1 MAKLKIEDI
10 RAEVEGHNWKL
21 ISEEYTNLD
30 TEMEFICAEG
40 HRVFKPYKNIRNKF
54 ECPICK
60 KNPYHKVES
69 IKVPEKGENTFRVI
83 ALDQATKVSGYSIFD
98 DGKLIKYGVIH
109 PREDYEQ
116 ILRISIMRQWL
127 LSAIED
133 LQPDI
138 IILEDIQL
146 QNFTG
151 QKGAYTKGDANSIG
165 IITYKTLA
173 ELLGVLKVS
182 AFEQNI
188 LCEVI
193 PPATWR
199 SKVGISGRT
208 RADKK
213 KSAQLKVKDWYQ
225 VDATQDEAEAIC
237 LGKYG
242 TEFFAKEIPMI
253 EWG

>member
-1 MAKLKIEDI
+1 
-10 RAEVEGHNWKL
+10 
-21 ISEEYTNLD
+21 
-30 TEMEFICAEG
+30 MEFECGEG
-40 HRVFKPYKNIRNKF
+40 HRIFKSYKSIRTKF

-60 KNPYHKVES
+60 KNPYHKVEN
-69 IKVPEKGENTFRVI
+69 IKVPKKEVNTFRII
-83 ALDQATKVSGYSIFD
+83 ALDQATKVSGFSIFD

-116 ILRISIMRQWL
+116 VLRISIMRQWL

-133 LQPDI
+133 LKPDI

-146 QNFTG
+146 QNFTDNKNAYL
-151 QKGAYTKGDANSIG
+151 KGNSNSIG

-173 ELLGVLKVS
+173 ELLGVLRVT
-182 AFEQNI
+182 AFEQNV
-188 LCEVI
+188 LCETV

-199 SKVGISGRT
+199 SQVGISGRT

-237 LGKYG
+237 LGRYG
-242 TEFFAKEIPMI
+242 TTMFFKEVPMMN
-253 EWG
+253 WG